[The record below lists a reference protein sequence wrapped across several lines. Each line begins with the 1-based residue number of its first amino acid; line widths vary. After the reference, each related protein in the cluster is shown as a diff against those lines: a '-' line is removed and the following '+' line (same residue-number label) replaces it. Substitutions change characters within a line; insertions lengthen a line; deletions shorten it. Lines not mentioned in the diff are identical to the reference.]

1 MVMSAIFSF
10 LHFAAVFGVVGALVA
25 EWVIL
30 SPTPTHREA
39 IRLQQCD
46 RWYGISATVL
56 LIVGFL
62 RVYYFEKGSAFY
74 FANPFFH
81 AKLGL
86 FIVVG
91 LLSIYPTIRF
101 IKWRGMMESAAAPTV
116 PDAEYR
122 MLRTVLRLEV
132 ILLAGI
138 VGCAALMARGV
149 GLRPS

>member
-1 MVMSAIFSF
+1 MVMSALLSF
-10 LHFAAVFGVVGALVA
+10 LHFAAVFGVVGTLVA

-30 SPTPTHREA
+30 SPTPTYREGT
-39 IRLQQCD
+39 RLQQCD

-62 RVYYFEKGSAFY
+62 RVFYFEKGSAFY

-91 LLSIYPTIRF
+91 LLSIYPTIRL
-101 IKWRGMMESAAAPTV
+101 IRWRGMMKSGAAPTV

-122 MLRTVLRLEV
+122 TLRTVLRLEV

-138 VGCAALMARGV
+138 VACAALMARGV
-149 GLRPS
+149 GV